1 MDFSINVYDKNG
13 SITKSVKA
21 RDYEIDLGPIIALM
35 DVINITDESSTVGVL
50 KAVKTAWDELTDVLS
65 DIFPGMEKEDWKRV
79 KLKELIPAVAGI
91 IKFAVNDAARIPS
104 EKN

>member
-13 SITKSVKA
+13 NITKSVKA

-35 DVINITDESSTVGVL
+35 DIIDITDESSTVGVL
-50 KAVKTAWDELTDVLS
+50 RAVKTAWDELTGVLS
-65 DIFPGMEKEDWKRV
+65 NIFPGLEKEDWKYV

-91 IKFAVNDAARIPS
+91 IKFAVNDAMRIPS